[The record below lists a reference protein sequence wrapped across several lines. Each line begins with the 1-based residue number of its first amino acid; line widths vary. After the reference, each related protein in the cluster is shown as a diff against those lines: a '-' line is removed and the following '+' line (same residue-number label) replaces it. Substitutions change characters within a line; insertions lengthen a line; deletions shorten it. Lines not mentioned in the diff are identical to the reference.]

1 MLAKFWATAGVQ
13 MTSRCQK
20 SEFGAENWHQRPFDS
35 PEGRPTAPREHG
47 RGRNGRT
54 CCQKWALEAR
64 RLVTLGGP
72 GRYKCPV
79 YKENVCFLERP
90 DGEQLS
96 MQGCMIARKVVVFN
110 LNEKTCMICMVLG
123 GAGEALGGPIRFYTA
138 NEAPA
143 EGQN

>member
-1 MLAKFWATAGVQ
+1 MLPKVGIG
-13 MTSRCQK
+13 SQK
-20 SEFGAENWHQRPFDS
+20 
-35 PEGRPTAPREHG
+35 
-47 RGRNGRT
+47 
-54 CCQKWALEAR
+54 
-64 RLVTLGGP
+64 LVTLGGP
-72 GRYKCPV
+72 GRDKCPV

-110 LNEKTCMICMVLG
+110 LNEKTRMICMVLG
-123 GAGEALGGPIRFYTA
+123 GPAEALGGPIRFYTA

>member
-1 MLAKFWATAGVQ
+1 MLPKVGIGSQMLA
-13 MTSRCQK
+13 
-20 SEFGAENWHQRPFDS
+20 
-35 PEGRPTAPREHG
+35 
-47 RGRNGRT
+47 
-54 CCQKWALEAR
+54 
-64 RLVTLGGP
+64 TLGSP
-72 GRYKCPV
+72 GRDKCPA

-110 LNEKTCMICMVLG
+110 LNEKTRMICMVL
-123 GAGEALGGPIRFYTA
+123 AGPGNALGGPIRFYTA

>member
-1 MLAKFWATAGVQ
+1 MLPKVGIGSQWLV
-13 MTSRCQK
+13 
-20 SEFGAENWHQRPFDS
+20 
-35 PEGRPTAPREHG
+35 
-47 RGRNGRT
+47 
-54 CCQKWALEAR
+54 AL
-64 RLVTLGGP
+64 GSP
-72 GRYKCPV
+72 GRSKCPV

-110 LNEKTCMICMVLG
+110 LNEKTCMICIVLG
-123 GAGEALGGPIRFYTA
+123 GPGKALGGPIRFYTA

>member
-1 MLAKFWATAGVQ
+1 MGDHLIAQKGDQRTQESTEEGGMEGHVAKSSIG
-13 MTSRCQK
+13 S
-20 SEFGAENWHQRPFDS
+20 H
-35 PEGRPTAPREHG
+35 
-47 RGRNGRT
+47 
-54 CCQKWALEAR
+54 

-110 LNEKTCMICMVLG
+110 LNEKTCMICMVLMG
-123 GAGEALGGPIRFYTA
+123 PGEALGGTIAFYTA
-138 NEAPA
+138 NAAPA

>member
-1 MLAKFWATAGVQ
+1 MLPKVGIGSH
-13 MTSRCQK
+13 M
-20 SEFGAENWHQRPFDS
+20 
-35 PEGRPTAPREHG
+35 
-47 RGRNGRT
+47 
-54 CCQKWALEAR
+54 
-64 RLVTLGGP
+64 LVTLGSP

-110 LNEKTCMICMVLG
+110 LNEKTQLICMIFG
-123 GAGEALGGPIRFYTA
+123 GPGAALGGTIAFYTA